1 MADYTREEIDE
12 IVAQTRPVHYK
23 VRAVDS
29 DGNEIDPN
37 APKPEPQMVKV
48 RAVDSDGNEIDPN
61 APKPEPQMVKVKV
74 VDPQK
79 ERREQAEE
87 LLRMFGEWMVENG
100 HENDGQGFDSPLFEQ
115 WVNQLDD

>member
-12 IVAQTRPVHYK
+12 IVAQTRPVHY
-23 VRAVDS
+23 
-29 DGNEIDPN
+29 
-37 APKPEPQMVKV
+37 KV